1 MDAGVELKEIV
12 TVESIWKITNCTF
25 LGCLPILNLHTKM
38 QTGSVEMKINL
49 FLKILSFMLN
59 VAKEY

>member
-12 TVESIWKITNCTF
+12 TVESIWKIINCTF

-38 QTGSVEMKINL
+38 QTGSVEMKKN
-49 FLKILSFMLN
+49 
-59 VAKEY
+59 